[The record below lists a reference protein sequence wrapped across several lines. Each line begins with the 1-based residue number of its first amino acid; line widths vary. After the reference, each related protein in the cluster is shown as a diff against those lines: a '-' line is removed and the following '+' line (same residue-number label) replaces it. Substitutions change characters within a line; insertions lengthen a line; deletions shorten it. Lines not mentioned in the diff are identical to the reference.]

1 MVIGTAAESDAHG
14 AITAGDYPTESWL
27 GVPILAGDRVLGVMA
42 LESLQ
47 KNAYSDADARLLMTF
62 STSMGVALENARLFD
77 ETKRLLA
84 ETDQRAAELAIINGV
99 QQGLAAEL
107 DMQAMYDLVGDK
119 IHEIFDAQVVDIGI
133 LDRNDGLMHFPYTIE
148 RGVRFPDEPFA
159 PMGFRKHVMATGEA
173 LLIDDIER
181 QAPLYDQTLAPVQG
195 EPAKSL
201 IVVPLMVGG
210 QPTGNISLQ
219 NLDRSD
225 AFTAADMDLLTTIA
239 ASLSVALENARL
251 IAETRQRN
259 AELAIIN
266 GVQQGLAA
274 ELDMQA
280 MYDLVGDK
288 IQEIFDAQ
296 VVDIGIYD
304 RDAGL
309 IHFPYAIERGVRFPD
324 EPMPLIGFR
333 GHVFETGQP
342 LLVNRDVAERALA
355 LGGRGVVQGEP
366 PKSVLFAPLLAG
378 GEASGVI
385 SLQNLD
391 REDAFSQSDQDLLG
405 TLAASLNVA
414 LENARL
420 IDETRQRAAEL
431 AIINSVQQGLAA
443 QLETQGMYDLV
454 GDKIQEIFDA
464 QYVDIGVLDPG
475 TGLLHFP
482 YTIERSVRL
491 PDRTMELIGFRRF
504 VIETERPLLVDDFQA
519 RAPEFGN
526 PSVIVGEP
534 PQSALFVPFVVS
546 NDTAGVI
553 SLQNLDR
560 EAAFSKS
567 DLELLTTLVASLTVA
582 LENARL
588 IDETRQR
595 AAELAIINDVGQALS
610 AQLDLD
616 TLIERLGDQMRET
629 FDADLVYVALHDRES
644 DLIEFAY
651 YSERGE
657 RIDQA
662 PMPYGEGLTHA
673 DPRDG

>member
-1 MVIGTAAESDAHG
+1 MQLGQGLTSIVIQTRQPLVIGTAAESDAHG

-47 KNAYSDADARLLMTF
+47 KNAYSEADARLLTTF

-225 AFTAADMDLLTTIA
+225 AFTAADSGPPDDDRSKPERGPRERPPHRRDL
-239 ASLSVALENARL
+239 AR
-251 IAETRQRN
+251 RN

-333 GHVFETGQP
+333 SHVFETGQP

-405 TLAASLNVA
+405 H
-414 LENARL
+414 AR
-420 IDETRQRAAEL
+420 RQPQR
-431 AIINSVQQGLAA
+431 G
-443 QLETQGMYDLV
+443 
-454 GDKIQEIFDA
+454 
-464 QYVDIGVLDPG
+464 PR
-475 TGLLHFP
+475 
-482 YTIERSVRL
+482 ERP
-491 PDRTMELIGFRRF
+491 PDR
-504 VIETERPLLVDDFQA
+504 
-519 RAPEFGN
+519 
-526 PSVIVGEP
+526 
-534 PQSALFVPFVVS
+534 
-546 NDTAGVI
+546 
-553 SLQNLDR
+553 
-560 EAAFSKS
+560 
-567 DLELLTTLVASLTVA
+567 
-582 LENARL
+582 
-588 IDETRQR
+588 
-595 AAELAIINDVGQALS
+595 
-610 AQLDLD
+610 
-616 TLIERLGDQMRET
+616 
-629 FDADLVYVALHDRES
+629 
-644 DLIEFAY
+644 
-651 YSERGE
+651 
-657 RIDQA
+657 
-662 PMPYGEGLTHA
+662 
-673 DPRDG
+673 